1 MQSTHRSSVY
11 VSEEARWQAILA
23 RDPAADGHFVYAVRT
38 TGVYCRPSS
47 SARRPK
53 RQNVE
58 FFDSAQAAEAA
69 GYRASRR
76 AKGDQ
81 TSVAAE
87 RARQAALACRLME
100 ESETPPNLE
109 ALAAQAHMSPF
120 HFHRLFK
127 AETGLTPKAYALA
140 YRARR
145 LRAELV
151 ATGISVT
158 DAIYQAGFN
167 SNSRF
172 YETSD
177 QLLGM
182 RARDYRRSEEHTSEL
197 QSLMRRSYAV
207 FCLKKKKKQIHH
219 PHKH

>member
-1 MQSTHRSSVY
+1 
-11 VSEEARWQAILA
+11 
-23 RDPAADGHFVYAVRT
+23 
-38 TGVYCRPSS
+38 
-47 SARRPK
+47 
-53 RQNVE
+53 
-58 FFDSAQAAEAA
+58 
-69 GYRASRR
+69 
-76 AKGDQ
+76 
-81 TSVAAE
+81 
-87 RARQAALACRLME
+87 
-100 ESETPPNLE
+100 
-109 ALAAQAHMSPF
+109 MSPL

-182 RARDYRRSEEHTSEL
+182 RARDSRAGGTGAVIRLAVGQCSLRSDERRVGKECVSTCNHRGCPAHT
-197 QSLMRRSYAV
+197 
-207 FCLKKKKKQIHH
+207 KKKQ
-219 PHKH
+219 